1 MNKIIIKSIKIILPI
16 SIGLILVVYSFSK
29 ISINQI
35 LFYLQKSNPYW
46 ILLGIFFGTLSHISR
61 SYRWNYLLNP
71 LGYKI
76 TFLNSF
82 FAVFSAYLINFTVPR
97 AGDVARA
104 TIISKYENI
113 PFDKTLGTVIAER
126 IADLICAFSIICLA
140 VFLKKEFIINLI
152 SEKFNSMSIFS
163 LFFISSVII
172 LLIIGLNYFF
182 PSLLIKI
189 KVFLKGIFDG
199 VLTITKMKNR
209 WAFIFHTIFIWVMY
223 VLMFYVTS
231 LSMQEISDISF
242 APILIGFILGMFSI
256 GATNGGI
263 GTYPEAVVIAFSL
276 FSIAEDPSRA
286 FGWIMWSSQ
295 TIMIIIFGGISLLL
309 LPVYNNHRNKSITN

>member
-1 MNKIIIKSIKIILPI
+1 MNKTIIKYIKIILPI
-16 SIGLILVVYSFSK
+16 SIGVLLVIYSFSK

-82 FAVFSAYLINFTVPR
+82 FAVFSAYIINLTIPR

-126 IADLICAFSIICLA
+126 IADLICAFTIICLA
-140 VFLKKEFIINLI
+140 IFLKKEFIINLI
-152 SEKFNSMSIFS
+152 TQKFNSMSMFS
-163 LFFISSVII
+163 LVLGLIIIIS
-172 LLIIGLNYFF
+172 LIIGINYIF

-189 KVFLKGIFDG
+189 KVFLKGIFEG
-199 VLTITKMKNR
+199 VLAITKMKHR
-209 WAFIFHTIFIWVMY
+209 WAFVFHTIFIWIMY
-223 VLMFYVTS
+223 LLMFYVTS
-231 LSMQEISDISF
+231 LSMEEISNISF

-263 GTYPEAVVIAFSL
+263 GTYPEAIVIAFSL

-295 TIMIIIFGGISLLL
+295 TLMIIIFGGISLLL
-309 LPVYNNHRNKSITN
+309 LPVYNNHRNKIK

>member
-1 MNKIIIKSIKIILPI
+1 ML
-16 SIGLILVVYSFSK
+16 LVIYSFSK

-61 SYRWNYLLNP
+61 SYRWNYLLKP

-76 TFLNSF
+76 NFLNSF
-82 FAVFSAYLINFTVPR
+82 FAVFSAYLINLTIPR

-104 TIISKYENI
+104 SIISKYENI

-126 IADLICAFSIICLA
+126 IADLICAFTITCFAI
-140 VFLKKEFIINLI
+140 FLKKDIIINLI
-152 SEKFNSMSIFS
+152 LEKFNSMSMFS
-163 LFFISSVII
+163 LVLFSIIIVSFLIVI
-172 LLIIGLNYFF
+172 NYIF
-182 PSLLIKI
+182 PSLLTKI
-189 KVFLKGIFDG
+189 RVFLKGIFEG
-199 VLTITKMKNR
+199 VLTITKMKHR
-209 WAFIFHTIFIWVMY
+209 WAFVFHTIFIWVMY

-231 LSMQEISDISF
+231 LSMQEINNISF

-263 GTYPEAVVIAFSL
+263 GTYPEAIVIAFSL

-286 FGWIMWSSQ
+286 FGWIMWSTQ
-295 TIMIIIFGGISLLL
+295 TLMIIIFGGISLLL
-309 LPVYNNHRNKSITN
+309 LPVYNNHINKIK

>member
-1 MNKIIIKSIKIILPI
+1 LNKKTIKYIKIILPI
-16 SIGLILVVYSFSK
+16 SIGLLVVFYSFSK
-29 ISINQI
+29 ISIDQI
-35 LFYLQKSNPYW
+35 FFYLKKSNPYW

-82 FAVFSAYLINFTVPR
+82 FAVFSAYLINLTVPR

-140 VFLKKEFIINLI
+140 VFLKKDFITNLI
-152 SEKFNSMSIFS
+152 LEKFNSMSAFS
-163 LFFISSVII
+163 II
-172 LLIIGLNYFF
+172 LGLIIIVLFLIGLNYIF
-182 PSLLIKI
+182 PSLITKI
-189 KVFLKGIFDG
+189 KLFLKGIFEG
-199 VLTITKMKNR
+199 VLTITKMKHK
-209 WAFIFHTIFIWVMY
+209 WAFIFHTIFIWIMY

-231 LSMQEISDISF
+231 LSMQEFNNISF
-242 APILIGFILGMFSI
+242 SPILIGFILGMFSI

-263 GTYPEAVVIAFSL
+263 GTYPEAIVIAFSL

-309 LPVYNNHRNKSITN
+309 LPIYNNHRNKSITN

>member
-1 MNKIIIKSIKIILPI
+1 LNKKIIKYIKILLPI
-16 SIGLILVVYSFSK
+16 SIGLLLVIYSFSK

-71 LGYKI
+71 LGYRI

-82 FAVFSAYLINFTVPR
+82 FAVFSAYLINLTVPR

-126 IADLICAFSIICLA
+126 IADLICAFTIVCLA
-140 VFLKKEFIINLI
+140 VFLKKEFITNLI
-152 SEKFNSMSIFS
+152 LEKLNSMSMFS
-163 LFFISSVII
+163 LFLVLSIII
-172 LLIIGLNYFF
+172 LLIIGLNYIF

-189 KVFLKGIFDG
+189 KVFLKGIFEG
-199 VLTITKMKNR
+199 VLTITKMKHR
-209 WAFIFHTIFIWVMY
+209 WAFIFHTVFIWIMY

-231 LSMQEISDISF
+231 LSMQEINDISF

-295 TIMIIIFGGISLLL
+295 TLMIIIFGGVCLLL
-309 LPVYNNHRNKSITN
+309 LPIYNNNKNQHK

>member
-1 MNKIIIKSIKIILPI
+1 ML
-16 SIGLILVVYSFSK
+16 LVIYSFSK

-61 SYRWNYLLNP
+61 SYRWNYLLKP

-76 TFLNSF
+76 NFLNSF
-82 FAVFSAYLINFTVPR
+82 FAVFSAYLINLTIPR

-104 TIISKYENI
+104 SIISKYENI

-126 IADLICAFSIICLA
+126 IADLICAFTITCFAI
-140 VFLKKEFIINLI
+140 FLKKDIIINLI
-152 SEKFNSMSIFS
+152 LEKFNSMSMFS
-163 LFFISSVII
+163 LVLSSIIIVSFLIVI
-172 LLIIGLNYFF
+172 NYIF
-182 PSLLIKI
+182 PSLLTKI
-189 KVFLKGIFDG
+189 RVFLKGIFEG
-199 VLTITKMKNR
+199 VLTITKMKHR
-209 WAFIFHTIFIWVMY
+209 WAFVFHTIFIWVMY

-231 LSMQEISDISF
+231 LSMQEINNISF

-263 GTYPEAVVIAFSL
+263 GTYPEAIVIAFSL

-295 TIMIIIFGGISLLL
+295 TLMIIIFGGISLLL
-309 LPVYNNHRNKSITN
+309 LPVYNNHINKIK

>member
-1 MNKIIIKSIKIILPI
+1 MNKTIIKYIKIILPI
-16 SIGLILVVYSFSK
+16 SIGVLLVIYSFSK

-61 SYRWNYLLNP
+61 SYRWNYLLKP

-76 TFLNSF
+76 NFLNSF
-82 FAVFSAYLINFTVPR
+82 FAVFSAYLINLTIPR

-104 TIISKYENI
+104 SIISKYENI

-126 IADLICAFSIICLA
+126 IADLICAFTITCFAI
-140 VFLKKEFIINLI
+140 FLKKDFIINLI
-152 SEKFNSMSIFS
+152 LEKFNSMSMFS
-163 LFFISSVII
+163 LVLFSIIIVSFLIVI
-172 LLIIGLNYFF
+172 NYIF
-182 PSLLIKI
+182 PSLLTKI
-189 KVFLKGIFDG
+189 RVFLKGIFEG
-199 VLTITKMKNR
+199 VLTITKMKHR
-209 WAFIFHTIFIWVMY
+209 WAFVFHTIFIWVMY

-231 LSMQEISDISF
+231 LSMQEINNISF

-263 GTYPEAVVIAFSL
+263 GTYPEAIVIAFSL

-286 FGWIMWSSQ
+286 FGWIMWSTQ
-295 TIMIIIFGGISLLL
+295 TLMIIIFGGISLLL
-309 LPVYNNHRNKSITN
+309 LPVYNNHINKIK

>member
-1 MNKIIIKSIKIILPI
+1 ML
-16 SIGLILVVYSFSK
+16 LVIYSFSK

-61 SYRWNYLLNP
+61 SYRWNYLLKP

-76 TFLNSF
+76 NFLNSF
-82 FAVFSAYLINFTVPR
+82 FAVFSAYLINLTIPR

-104 TIISKYENI
+104 SIISKYENI

-126 IADLICAFSIICLA
+126 IADLICAFTITCFAI
-140 VFLKKEFIINLI
+140 FLKKDIIINLI
-152 SEKFNSMSIFS
+152 LEKFNSTSMFS
-163 LFFISSVII
+163 LVLSSIIIVSFLIVI
-172 LLIIGLNYFF
+172 NYIF
-182 PSLLIKI
+182 PSLLTKI
-189 KVFLKGIFDG
+189 RVFLKGIFEG
-199 VLTITKMKNR
+199 VLTITKMKHR
-209 WAFIFHTIFIWVMY
+209 WAFVFHTIFIWVMY

-231 LSMQEISDISF
+231 LSMQEINNISF

-263 GTYPEAVVIAFSL
+263 GTYPEAIVIAFSL

-295 TIMIIIFGGISLLL
+295 TLMIIIFGGISLLL
-309 LPVYNNHRNKSITN
+309 LPVYNNHINKIK

>member
-1 MNKIIIKSIKIILPI
+1 MNKTIIKYIKILLPI
-16 SIGLILVVYSFSK
+16 SIGLLLVIYSFSK

-82 FAVFSAYLINFTVPR
+82 FAVFSAYLINLTVPR

-126 IADLICAFSIICLA
+126 IADLICAFAIVCLA
-140 VFLKKEFIINLI
+140 VFLKKEFITNLI
-152 SEKFNSMSIFS
+152 LEKFNSMSMFS
-163 LFFISSVII
+163 LFFVLSIII
-172 LLIIGLNYFF
+172 LLIIGLNYIF

-189 KVFLKGIFDG
+189 KVFLKGIFEG
-199 VLTITKMKNR
+199 VLTITKMKHR

-231 LSMQEISDISF
+231 LSMQEINNISF
-242 APILIGFILGMFSI
+242 APILIGFIL
-256 GATNGGI
+256 
-263 GTYPEAVVIAFSL
+263 SL
-276 FSIAEDPSRA
+276 IH
-286 FGWIMWSSQ
+286 I
-295 TIMIIIFGGISLLL
+295 
-309 LPVYNNHRNKSITN
+309 

>member
-1 MNKIIIKSIKIILPI
+1 LNQKIINYIKIILPI

-29 ISINQI
+29 ISIDQI
-35 LFYLQKSNPYW
+35 LFYLKNSNYYW
-46 ILLGIFFGTLSHISR
+46 ILIGIFFGSLSHISR
-61 SYRWNYLLNP
+61 SYRWNYLLSP

-82 FAVFSAYLINFTVPR
+82 FAVFSAYLINYTIPR

-113 PFDKTLGTVIAER
+113 PFDKTLGTIIAER
-126 IADLICAFSIICLA
+126 IADLICAFTIICIA
-140 VFLKKEFIINLI
+140 IIIKKDFILNLI
-152 SEKFNSMSIFS
+152 LVKINSMSLTS
-163 LFFISSVII
+163 LILVLITFISFF
-172 LLIIGLNYFF
+172 LLLKYIF
-182 PSLLIKI
+182 PSLLNKI
-189 KVFLKGIFDG
+189 NLFFSGISQG
-199 VLTITKMKNR
+199 ILAITKMKHR
-209 WAFIFHTIFIWVMY
+209 WKFIFHTIFIWLMY
-223 VLMFYVTS
+223 VLMFYVTT
-231 LSMQEISDISF
+231 LSMQEFHDISF

-263 GTYPEAVVIAFSL
+263 GTYPEAIVIAFSL

-295 TIMIIIFGGISLLL
+295 TLMIIVFGGISLLL
-309 LPVYNNHRNKSITN
+309 LPVYNKHRNKTNK

>member
-1 MNKIIIKSIKIILPI
+1 ML
-16 SIGLILVVYSFSK
+16 LVIYSFSK

-61 SYRWNYLLNP
+61 SYRWNYLLKP

-76 TFLNSF
+76 NFLNSF
-82 FAVFSAYLINFTVPR
+82 FAVFSAYLINLTIPR

-104 TIISKYENI
+104 SIISKYENI

-126 IADLICAFSIICLA
+126 IADLICAFTITCFAI
-140 VFLKKEFIINLI
+140 FLKKDIIINLI
-152 SEKFNSMSIFS
+152 LEKFNSMSMFS
-163 LFFISSVII
+163 LVLSSIIIVSFLIVI
-172 LLIIGLNYFF
+172 NYIF
-182 PSLLIKI
+182 PSLLTKI
-189 KVFLKGIFDG
+189 KVFLKGIFEG
-199 VLTITKMKNR
+199 VLTITKMKHR
-209 WAFIFHTIFIWVMY
+209 WAFVFHTIFIWVMY

-231 LSMQEISDISF
+231 LSMQEINNISF

-263 GTYPEAVVIAFSL
+263 GTYPEAIVIAFSL

-295 TIMIIIFGGISLLL
+295 TLMIIIFGGISLLL
-309 LPVYNNHRNKSITN
+309 LPVYNNQINKIK

>member
-1 MNKIIIKSIKIILPI
+1 LNKKIIKYIKIILPI
-16 SIGLILVVYSFSK
+16 SIGLLLVIYSFSK

-82 FAVFSAYLINFTVPR
+82 FAVFSAYIINLTIPR

-126 IADLICAFSIICLA
+126 IADLICAFTIICLA
-140 VFLKKEFIINLI
+140 IFLKKEFIINLI
-152 SEKFNSMSIFS
+152 TQKFNSMSMFS
-163 LFFISSVII
+163 LVLGLIIIIS
-172 LLIIGLNYFF
+172 LIIGINYIF

-189 KVFLKGIFDG
+189 KVFLKGIFEG
-199 VLTITKMKNR
+199 VLAITKMKHR
-209 WAFIFHTIFIWVMY
+209 WAFVFHTIFIWIMY
-223 VLMFYVTS
+223 LLMFYVTS
-231 LSMQEISDISF
+231 LSMEEISNISF

-263 GTYPEAVVIAFSL
+263 GTYPEAIVIAFSL

-295 TIMIIIFGGISLLL
+295 TLMIIIFGGISLLL
-309 LPVYNNHRNKSITN
+309 LPVYNNHRNKIK

>member
-1 MNKIIIKSIKIILPI
+1 MNKTIIYYIKIILPI
-16 SIGLILVVYSFSK
+16 SIGLILVLYSFSK

-35 LFYLQKSNPYW
+35 LIYLQKSNPYW
-46 ILLGIFFGTLSHISR
+46 ILLGIFFGILSHISR

-82 FAVFSAYLINFTVPR
+82 FAVFSAYLINLTVPR

-104 TIISKYENI
+104 TLISKYENI

-126 IADLICAFSIICLA
+126 IADLICAFIVICLA
-140 VFLKKEFIINLI
+140 VFLKKDFITNLI
-152 SEKFNSMSIFS
+152 LEKFSSMSLFS
-163 LFFISSVII
+163 LVLI
-172 LLIIGLNYFF
+172 LSIMILILIVLNYIF
-182 PSLLIKI
+182 PSLLIKL
-189 KVFLKGIFDG
+189 KLFFKGIFEG
-199 VLTITKMKNR
+199 VLAINEMKNR
-209 WAFIFHTIFIWVMY
+209 WAFVFHTIFIWVMY

-231 LSMQEISDISF
+231 LSMNEFNNISF

-263 GTYPEAVVIAFSL
+263 GTYPEAIVIAFSL
-276 FSIAEDPSRA
+276 FSISEDPSRA

-295 TIMIIIFGGISLLL
+295 TLMIIIFGGISLLL
-309 LPVYNNHRNKSITN
+309 LPVYNNYRNKIN

>member
-1 MNKIIIKSIKIILPI
+1 MNKTIIKYIKIILPI
-16 SIGLILVVYSFSK
+16 SIGLLLVIYSFSK

-82 FAVFSAYLINFTVPR
+82 FAVFSAYIINLTIPR

-126 IADLICAFSIICLA
+126 IADLICAFTIICLA
-140 VFLKKEFIINLI
+140 IFLKKEFIINLI
-152 SEKFNSMSIFS
+152 TQKFNSMSMFS
-163 LFFISSVII
+163 LVLGLIIIIS
-172 LLIIGLNYFF
+172 LIIGINYIF

-189 KVFLKGIFDG
+189 KVFLKGIFEG
-199 VLTITKMKNR
+199 VLAITKMKHR
-209 WAFIFHTIFIWVMY
+209 WAFVFHTIFIWIMY
-223 VLMFYVTS
+223 LLMFYVTS
-231 LSMQEISDISF
+231 LSMEEISNISF

-263 GTYPEAVVIAFSL
+263 GTYPEAIVIAFSL

-295 TIMIIIFGGISLLL
+295 TLMIIIFGGISLLL
-309 LPVYNNHRNKSITN
+309 LPVYNNHRNKIK

>member
-1 MNKIIIKSIKIILPI
+1 MNKKIIKYIKIILPI
-16 SIGLILVVYSFSK
+16 SIGLLLVIYSFSK

-82 FAVFSAYLINFTVPR
+82 FAVFSAYIINLTIPR

-126 IADLICAFSIICLA
+126 IADLICAFTIICLA
-140 VFLKKEFIINLI
+140 IFLKKEFIINLI
-152 SEKFNSMSIFS
+152 TQKFNSMSMFS
-163 LFFISSVII
+163 LVLGLIIIIS
-172 LLIIGLNYFF
+172 LIIGINYIF

-189 KVFLKGIFDG
+189 KVFLKGIFEG
-199 VLTITKMKNR
+199 VLAITKMKHR
-209 WAFIFHTIFIWVMY
+209 WAFVFHTIFIWFLY
-223 VLMFYVTS
+223 LLMFYVTS
-231 LSMQEISDISF
+231 LSMEEISNISF

-263 GTYPEAVVIAFSL
+263 GTYPEAIVIAFSL

-295 TIMIIIFGGISLLL
+295 TLMIIIFGGISLLL
-309 LPVYNNHRNKSITN
+309 LPVYNNHRNKIK

>member
-1 MNKIIIKSIKIILPI
+1 MNKKIIKYIKIILPI
-16 SIGLILVVYSFSK
+16 SIGLLLVIYSFSK

-82 FAVFSAYLINFTVPR
+82 FAVFSAYIINLTIPR

-126 IADLICAFSIICLA
+126 IADLICAFTIICLA
-140 VFLKKEFIINLI
+140 IFLKKEFIINLI
-152 SEKFNSMSIFS
+152 TQKFNSMSMFS
-163 LFFISSVII
+163 LVLGLIIIIS
-172 LLIIGLNYFF
+172 LIIGINYIF

-189 KVFLKGIFDG
+189 KVFLKGIFEG
-199 VLTITKMKNR
+199 VLAITKMKQR
-209 WAFIFHTIFIWVMY
+209 WAFVFHTIFIWIMY
-223 VLMFYVTS
+223 LLMFYVTS
-231 LSMQEISDISF
+231 LSMEEISNISF

-263 GTYPEAVVIAFSL
+263 GTYPEAIVIAFSL

-295 TIMIIIFGGISLLL
+295 TLMIIIFGGISLLL
-309 LPVYNNHRNKSITN
+309 LPVYNNHRNKIK

>member
-1 MNKIIIKSIKIILPI
+1 MNKKIIKYIKILLPI
-16 SIGLILVVYSFSK
+16 SIGLLLVVYSFSK

-71 LGYKI
+71 LGYRI

-82 FAVFSAYLINFTVPR
+82 FAVFSAYLINLTVPR

-126 IADLICAFSIICLA
+126 IADLICAFTIVCLA
-140 VFLKKEFIINLI
+140 VFLKKEFITNLI
-152 SEKFNSMSIFS
+152 LEKLNSMSMFS
-163 LFFISSVII
+163 LFLVLSIII
-172 LLIIGLNYFF
+172 LLIIGLNYIF
-182 PSLLIKI
+182 PYLLIKI
-189 KVFLKGIFDG
+189 KVFLKGIFEG
-199 VLTITKMKNR
+199 VLTITKMKHR
-209 WAFIFHTIFIWVMY
+209 WAFIFHTVFIWIMY

-231 LSMQEISDISF
+231 LSMQEINDISF

-286 FGWIMWSSQ
+286 FGWIMWTSQ
-295 TIMIIIFGGISLLL
+295 TIMIIVLGGISLLY
-309 LPVYNNHRNKSITN
+309 LPIFNRKK